1 MKKIISIMSA
11 LLVCIFVS
19 GCRKN
24 FAKQTRYVAS
34 CYPVYII
41 ALNLIDGIEGTEVI
55 HMSENHQ
62 GCLHDFQIQS
72 EDLKNIEKSSAFIIN
87 GAGMENFL
95 KKVTDEIPKIKII
108 DSSQNI
114 ELLENDCHH
123 HHHHHSHE
131 HDYNPHIWMSID
143 NYIKQTENIAE
154 GLIESDPENEEKYRK
169 NCEEY
174 ISKLKNLKNDITL
187 KLKDVRGKSIITF
200 HEAFPYFAN
209 EFGLNIPDVI
219 NHDPESEP
227 SAKQISKT
235 INIMKENNINS
246 LFIEP
251 QYKST
256 AAETISKETG
266 AKIYTLDPAV
276 TGENSKDAYLEIMSK
291 NAETLK
297 EALN

>member
-1 MKKIISIMSA
+1 MKKIVSIISA
-11 LLVCIFVS
+11 LLVCIFAS
-19 GCRKN
+19 GCQKN
-24 FAKQTRYVAS
+24 LAKQTRYVAS

-108 DSSQNI
+108 DSSKDI
-114 ELLENDCHH
+114 KLLENNC

-131 HDYNPHIWMSID
+131 HEYNPHIWMSID

-154 GLIESDPENEEKYRK
+154 GLIESDPGNEEKYK
-169 NCEEY
+169 QNCEEY

-187 KLKDVRGKSIITF
+187 KLKDVRGNSIITF

-227 SAKQISKT
+227 SAKQISRT

-276 TGENSKDAYLEIMSK
+276 TGENSKDAYIEIMTK

>member
-1 MKKIISIMSA
+1 MKKIISIISA
-11 LLVCIFVS
+11 LLVCIFAS
-19 GCRKN
+19 GCQKN
-24 FAKQTRYVAS
+24 LAKQTRYVAS

-108 DSSQNI
+108 DSSKDI
-114 ELLENDCHH
+114 KLLENNC

-131 HDYNPHIWMSID
+131 HEYNPHIWMSID

-154 GLIESDPENEEKYRK
+154 GLIESDPGNEEKYK
-169 NCEEY
+169 QNCEEY

-227 SAKQISKT
+227 SAKQISRT

-276 TGENSKDAYLEIMSK
+276 TGENSKDAYIEIMTK

>member
-1 MKKIISIMSA
+1 MKKIVSIISA
-11 LLVCIFVS
+11 LLVCIFAS

-24 FAKQTRYVAS
+24 LAKQTRYVAS

-108 DSSQNI
+108 DSSKDI
-114 ELLENDCHH
+114 KLLENNC

-131 HDYNPHIWMSID
+131 HEYNPHIWMSID

-154 GLIESDPENEEKYRK
+154 GLIESDPGNEEKYK
-169 NCEEY
+169 QNCEEY

-227 SAKQISKT
+227 SAKQISRT

-276 TGENSKDAYLEIMSK
+276 TGENSKDAYIEIMTK

>member
-1 MKKIISIMSA
+1 MKKIISIISA
-11 LLVCIFVS
+11 LLVCIFAS
-19 GCRKN
+19 GCKKN
-24 FAKQTRYVAS
+24 LAKQTRYVAS

-108 DSSQNI
+108 DSSKDI
-114 ELLENDCHH
+114 KLLENNC

-131 HDYNPHIWMSID
+131 HEYNPHIWMSID

-154 GLIESDPENEEKYRK
+154 GLIESDPGNEEKYK
-169 NCEEY
+169 QNCEEY
-174 ISKLKNLKNDITL
+174 ILKLKNLKNDITL

-227 SAKQISKT
+227 SAKQISRT

-276 TGENSKDAYLEIMSK
+276 TGENSKDAYIEIMTK

>member
-1 MKKIISIMSA
+1 MKKLVSIISA
-11 LLVCIFVS
+11 LLMCIFAS
-19 GCRKN
+19 GCQKK

-41 ALNLIDGIEGTEVI
+41 TLNLIDGIENAEVI

-108 DSSQNI
+108 DSSKNI
-114 ELLENDCHH
+114 KLLENNC

-131 HDYNPHIWMSID
+131 HENNPHIWMSID
-143 NYIKQTENIAE
+143 NCIKQTENIAE
-154 GLIESDPENEEKYRK
+154 GLVECDPENEEKYRK

-174 ISKLKNLKNDITL
+174 VSKLKNLKNDITL

-235 INIMKENNINS
+235 INVMKENNINS

-256 AAETISKETG
+256 AAKTISKETG

-276 TGENSKDAYLEIMSK
+276 TGENSKDAYIAIMSK

>member
-1 MKKIISIMSA
+1 MKKIISIISA
-11 LLVCIFVS
+11 LFICIFAS
-19 GCRKN
+19 GCQKK

-41 ALNLIDGIEGTEVI
+41 TLNLIDGIEGTEVI

-95 KKVTDEIPKIKII
+95 KKVTDEIPQIKII
-108 DSSQNI
+108 DSSKNI
-114 ELLENDCHH
+114 ELLENNC
-123 HHHHHSHE
+123 HHHHSHE
-131 HDYNPHIWMSID
+131 HEYNPHIWMSID
-143 NYIKQTENIAE
+143 NYIKQTENISE
-154 GLIESDPENEEKYRK
+154 GLIESDPENEEKYKK
-169 NCEEY
+169 NREEY

-187 KLKDVRGKSIITF
+187 KLKDVHGKSIITF

-235 INIMKENNINS
+235 INVMRENNINS

-276 TGENSKDAYLEIMSK
+276 TGENSKDAYIEIMNK
-291 NAETLK
+291 NADTLK

>member
-1 MKKIISIMSA
+1 MKKIISIISA
-11 LLVCIFVS
+11 LFICIFAS
-19 GCRKN
+19 GCQKN

-41 ALNLIDGIEGTEVI
+41 TLNLIDGIEGTEVI

-95 KKVTDEIPKIKII
+95 KKVTDEIPQIKII
-108 DSSQNI
+108 DSSKNI
-114 ELLENDCHH
+114 ELLENNC
-123 HHHHHSHE
+123 HHHHSHE
-131 HDYNPHIWMSID
+131 HEYNPHIWMSID
-143 NYIKQTENIAE
+143 NYIKQTENISE
-154 GLIESDPENEEKYRK
+154 GLIESDPENEEKYKK

-174 ISKLKNLKNDITL
+174 VSKLKNLKNDITL
-187 KLKDVRGKSIITF
+187 KLKDVHGKSIITF

-235 INIMKENNINS
+235 INVMRENNINS

-276 TGENSKDAYLEIMSK
+276 TGENSKDAYIEIMNK
-291 NAETLK
+291 NADTLK

>member
-1 MKKIISIMSA
+1 MKKIVSIISA
-11 LLVCIFVS
+11 LLVCIFAS

-24 FAKQTRYVAS
+24 LAKQTRYVAS

-108 DSSQNI
+108 DSSKDI
-114 ELLENDCHH
+114 KLLENNC

-131 HDYNPHIWMSID
+131 HESNPHIWMSID

-154 GLIESDPENEEKYRK
+154 GLIESDPGNEEKYK
-169 NCEEY
+169 QNCEEY
-174 ISKLKNLKNDITL
+174 ILKLKNLKNDITL

-227 SAKQISKT
+227 SAKQISRT

-276 TGENSKDAYLEIMSK
+276 TGENSKDAYIEIMTK

>member
-1 MKKIISIMSA
+1 MKKIVSIISA
-11 LLVCIFVS
+11 LLVCIFAS
-19 GCRKN
+19 GCQKN
-24 FAKQTRYVAS
+24 LAKQTRYVAS

-41 ALNLIDGIEGTEVI
+41 TLNLIDGIEGTEVI

-108 DSSQNI
+108 DSSKDI
-114 ELLENDCHH
+114 KLLENNC

-131 HDYNPHIWMSID
+131 HEYNPHIWMSID

-154 GLIESDPENEEKYRK
+154 GLIESDPGNEEKYK
-169 NCEEY
+169 QNCEEY

-276 TGENSKDAYLEIMSK
+276 TGENSKDAYIEIMTK

>member
-1 MKKIISIMSA
+1 MKKIVSIISA
-11 LLVCIFVS
+11 LLVCIFAS
-19 GCRKN
+19 GCKKN
-24 FAKQTRYVAS
+24 LAKQTRYVAS

-108 DSSQNI
+108 DSSKDI
-114 ELLENDCHH
+114 KLLENNC

-131 HDYNPHIWMSID
+131 HEYNPHIWMSID

-154 GLIESDPENEEKYRK
+154 GLIESDPGNEEKYK
-169 NCEEY
+169 QNCEEY
-174 ISKLKNLKNDITL
+174 ILKLKNLKNDITL

-276 TGENSKDAYLEIMSK
+276 TGENSKDAYIEIMTK

>member
-1 MKKIISIMSA
+1 MKKIVSIISA
-11 LLVCIFVS
+11 LLVCIFAS
-19 GCRKN
+19 GCQKN
-24 FAKQTRYVAS
+24 LAKQTRYVAS

-108 DSSQNI
+108 DSSKDI
-114 ELLENDCHH
+114 KLLENNC

-131 HDYNPHIWMSID
+131 HEYNPHIWMSID

-154 GLIESDPENEEKYRK
+154 GLIESDPGNEEKYK
-169 NCEEY
+169 QNCEEY

-276 TGENSKDAYLEIMSK
+276 TGENSKDAYIEIMTK

>member
-1 MKKIISIMSA
+1 MKKIVSIISA
-11 LLVCIFVS
+11 LLVCIFAS
-19 GCRKN
+19 GCKKN
-24 FAKQTRYVAS
+24 LAKQTRYVAS

-41 ALNLIDGIEGTEVI
+41 TLNLIDGIEGTEVI

-108 DSSQNI
+108 DSSKDI
-114 ELLENDCHH
+114 KLLENNC

-131 HDYNPHIWMSID
+131 HEYNPHIWMSID

-154 GLIESDPENEEKYRK
+154 GLIESDPENEEKYK
-169 NCEEY
+169 QNCEEY
-174 ISKLKNLKNDITL
+174 TSKLKNLKNDITL

-276 TGENSKDAYLEIMSK
+276 TGENSKDAYIEIMTK

>member
-1 MKKIISIMSA
+1 MRKIISIIS
-11 LLVCIFVS
+11 LLLACVFAS
-19 GCRKN
+19 GCQKN
-24 FAKQTRYVAS
+24 YAKKTTYVAS

-55 HMSENHQ
+55 HMSENHK

-95 KKVTDEIPKIKII
+95 KKVTDEIPRIKII
-108 DSSQNI
+108 DSSKDV
-114 ELLENDCHH
+114 ELLENNCHH
-123 HHHHHSHE
+123 HKHHHSHE
-131 HDYNPHIWMSID
+131 DEYNPHIWMSID

-154 GLIESDPENEEKYRK
+154 GLIEVDSENEEKYRK
-169 NCEEY
+169 NCDEY
-174 ISKLKNLKNDITL
+174 TSKLKNLKNEISL
-187 KLKDVRGKSIITF
+187 KLKDLSGKSIITF
-200 HEAFPYFAN
+200 HEAFPYFAK
-209 EFGLNIPDVI
+209 EFGLSIPDVI

-235 INIMKENNINS
+235 ISIMKENNINS

-276 TGENSKDAYLEIMSK
+276 TGANSKDAYIEIMNK

>member
-1 MKKIISIMSA
+1 MKKIVSIISA
-11 LLVCIFVS
+11 LLVCIFAS

-24 FAKQTRYVAS
+24 LAKQTRYVAS

-108 DSSQNI
+108 DSSKDI
-114 ELLENDCHH
+114 KLLENNC

-131 HDYNPHIWMSID
+131 HEYNPHIWMSID

-154 GLIESDPENEEKYRK
+154 GLIESDPGNEEKYK
-169 NCEEY
+169 QNCEEY

-276 TGENSKDAYLEIMSK
+276 TGENSKDAYIEIMTK

>member
-1 MKKIISIMSA
+1 MKKIISIISA
-11 LLVCIFVS
+11 LLVCIFAS

-24 FAKQTRYVAS
+24 LAKQTRYVAS

-108 DSSQNI
+108 DASKDI
-114 ELLENDCHH
+114 KLLENNC

-131 HDYNPHIWMSID
+131 HEYNPHIWMSID

-154 GLIESDPENEEKYRK
+154 GLIESDPGNEEKYK
-169 NCEEY
+169 QNCEEY
-174 ISKLKNLKNDITL
+174 ILKLKNLKNDITL

-276 TGENSKDAYLEIMSK
+276 TGENSKDAYIEIMTK

>member
-1 MKKIISIMSA
+1 MKKIISIISA
-11 LLVCIFVS
+11 LFVCIFAS
-19 GCRKN
+19 GCQKK

-41 ALNLIDGIEGTEVI
+41 TLNLIDGIEGTEVI

-108 DSSQNI
+108 DSSKNI
-114 ELLENDCHH
+114 ELLENNC
-123 HHHHHSHE
+123 HHHHSHE
-131 HDYNPHIWMSID
+131 HEYNPHIWMSID
-143 NYIKQTENIAE
+143 NYIQQTENISE
-154 GLIESDPENEEKYRK
+154 GLIESDPENEEKYKK
-169 NCEEY
+169 NREEY

-187 KLKDVRGKSIITF
+187 KLKDAHGKSIITF
-200 HEAFPYFAN
+200 HEAFPYFAK

-235 INIMKENNINS
+235 INVMRENNINS

-276 TGENSKDAYLEIMSK
+276 TGENSKDAYIEIMNK
-291 NAETLK
+291 NADTLK

>member
-1 MKKIISIMSA
+1 
-11 LLVCIFVS
+11 
-19 GCRKN
+19 
-24 FAKQTRYVAS
+24 
-34 CYPVYII
+34 
-41 ALNLIDGIEGTEVI
+41 
-55 HMSENHQ
+55 
-62 GCLHDFQIQS
+62 
-72 EDLKNIEKSSAFIIN
+72 
-87 GAGMENFL
+87 MENFL

-114 ELLENDCHH
+114 ELLENNCHH

-174 ISKLKNLKNDITL
+174 TSKLKNLKNEITL

-266 AKIYTLDPAV
+266 AKIYTLDPEV

>member
-1 MKKIISIMSA
+1 MKKIVSIISA
-11 LLVCIFVS
+11 LLVCIFAS
-19 GCRKN
+19 GCKKN
-24 FAKQTRYVAS
+24 LAKQTRYVAS

-108 DSSQNI
+108 DSSKDI
-114 ELLENDCHH
+114 KLLENNC

-131 HDYNPHIWMSID
+131 HEYNPHIWMSID

-154 GLIESDPENEEKYRK
+154 GLIESDPGNEEKYK
-169 NCEEY
+169 QNCEEY
-174 ISKLKNLKNDITL
+174 ILKLKNLKNDITL

-256 AAETISKETG
+256 AAETISKETC

-276 TGENSKDAYLEIMSK
+276 TGENSKDAYIEIMTK

>member
-1 MKKIISIMSA
+1 MKKIVSIISA
-11 LLVCIFVS
+11 LLVCIFAS
-19 GCRKN
+19 GCQKN
-24 FAKQTRYVAS
+24 LAKQTRYVAS

-108 DSSQNI
+108 DSSKDI
-114 ELLENDCHH
+114 KLLENNC

-131 HDYNPHIWMSID
+131 HEYNPHIWMSID

-174 ISKLKNLKNDITL
+174 TSKLKNLKNDITL

-227 SAKQISKT
+227 SAKQISRT

-276 TGENSKDAYLEIMSK
+276 TGENSKDAYIEIITK

>member
-1 MKKIISIMSA
+1 MKKIVSIISA
-11 LLVCIFVS
+11 LLVCIFAS
-19 GCRKN
+19 GCQKN
-24 FAKQTRYVAS
+24 LAKQTRYVAS

-108 DSSQNI
+108 DSSKDI
-114 ELLENDCHH
+114 KLLENNC

-131 HDYNPHIWMSID
+131 HEYNPHIWMSID

-154 GLIESDPENEEKYRK
+154 GLIESDPENEEKYK
-169 NCEEY
+169 QNCEEY

-227 SAKQISKT
+227 SAKQISRT

-276 TGENSKDAYLEIMSK
+276 TGENSKDAYIEIMTK

>member
-1 MKKIISIMSA
+1 MKKIISIISA
-11 LLVCIFVS
+11 LLVCIFAS
-19 GCRKN
+19 GCKKN
-24 FAKQTRYVAS
+24 LAKQTRYVAS

-41 ALNLIDGIEGTEVI
+41 TLNLIDGIEGPEVI
-55 HMSENHQ
+55 HLSENHQ
-62 GCLHDFQIQS
+62 GCLHDVQIQS

-108 DSSQNI
+108 DSSKDI
-114 ELLENDCHH
+114 KLLENNC

-131 HDYNPHIWMSID
+131 HEYNPHIWMSID

-154 GLIESDPENEEKYRK
+154 GLIESDPGNEEKYK
-169 NCEEY
+169 QNCEEY
-174 ISKLKNLKNDITL
+174 ILKLKNLKNDITL

-276 TGENSKDAYLEIMSK
+276 TGENSKDAYIEIMTK

>member
-1 MKKIISIMSA
+1 
-11 LLVCIFVS
+11 
-19 GCRKN
+19 
-24 FAKQTRYVAS
+24 
-34 CYPVYII
+34 
-41 ALNLIDGIEGTEVI
+41 
-55 HMSENHQ
+55 MSENHQ

-95 KKVTDEIPKIKII
+95 KKVTDEIPQIKII
-108 DSSQNI
+108 DSSKNI
-114 ELLENDCHH
+114 ELLENNC
-123 HHHHHSHE
+123 HHHHSHE
-131 HDYNPHIWMSID
+131 HEYNPHIWMSID
-143 NYIKQTENIAE
+143 NYIKQTENISE
-154 GLIESDPENEEKYRK
+154 GLIESDPENEEKYKK

-174 ISKLKNLKNDITL
+174 VSKLKNLKNDITL
-187 KLKDVRGKSIITF
+187 KLKDVHGKSIITF

-235 INIMKENNINS
+235 INVMRENNINS

-276 TGENSKDAYLEIMSK
+276 TGENSKDAYIEIMNK
-291 NAETLK
+291 NADTLK

>member
-1 MKKIISIMSA
+1 MKKIISIISA
-11 LLVCIFVS
+11 LLVCIFAS
-19 GCRKN
+19 GCKKN
-24 FAKQTRYVAS
+24 LAKQTRYVAS

-41 ALNLIDGIEGTEVI
+41 TLNLIDGIEGTEVI

-108 DSSQNI
+108 DSSKDI
-114 ELLENDCHH
+114 KLLENNC

-131 HDYNPHIWMSID
+131 HEYNPHIWMSID

-154 GLIESDPENEEKYRK
+154 GLIESDPGNEEKYK
-169 NCEEY
+169 QNCEEY
-174 ISKLKNLKNDITL
+174 ILKLKNLKNDITL

-276 TGENSKDAYLEIMSK
+276 TGENSKDAYIEIMTK

>member
-1 MKKIISIMSA
+1 MKKIISIISA
-11 LLVCIFVS
+11 LFVCIFAS
-19 GCRKN
+19 GCQKK

-41 ALNLIDGIEGTEVI
+41 TLNLIDGIEGTEVI

-108 DSSQNI
+108 DSSKNI
-114 ELLENDCHH
+114 ELLENNC
-123 HHHHHSHE
+123 HHHHSHE
-131 HDYNPHIWMSID
+131 HEYNPHIWMSID

-154 GLIESDPENEEKYRK
+154 DLIESDPENEEKYKK
-169 NCEEY
+169 NREEY

-187 KLKDVRGKSIITF
+187 KLKDAHGKSIITF

-235 INIMKENNINS
+235 INVMRENNINS

-266 AKIYTLDPAV
+266 AKIYILDPAV
-276 TGENSKDAYLEIMSK
+276 TGENSKDAYIEIMNK
-291 NAETLK
+291 NADTLK

>member
-1 MKKIISIMSA
+1 MKKIVSIISA
-11 LLVCIFVS
+11 LLVCIFAS

-24 FAKQTRYVAS
+24 LAKQTRYVAS

-108 DSSQNI
+108 DSSKDI
-114 ELLENDCHH
+114 KLLENNC

-131 HDYNPHIWMSID
+131 HEYNPHIWMSID

-154 GLIESDPENEEKYRK
+154 GLIESDPGNEEKYK
-169 NCEEY
+169 QNCEEY
-174 ISKLKNLKNDITL
+174 ILKLKNLKNDITL

-276 TGENSKDAYLEIMSK
+276 TGENSKDAYIEIMTK

>member
-1 MKKIISIMSA
+1 MKKIVSIISA
-11 LLVCIFVS
+11 LLVCIFAS

-24 FAKQTRYVAS
+24 LAKQTRYVAS

-108 DSSQNI
+108 DSSKDI
-114 ELLENDCHH
+114 KLLENNC

-131 HDYNPHIWMSID
+131 HEYNPHIWMSID
-143 NYIKQTENIAE
+143 NCIKQTENIAE
-154 GLIESDPENEEKYRK
+154 GLIESDPGNEEKYK
-169 NCEEY
+169 QNCEEY

-227 SAKQISKT
+227 SAKQISRT

-276 TGENSKDAYLEIMSK
+276 TGENSKDAYIEIMTK

>member
-1 MKKIISIMSA
+1 MKKIVSIISA
-11 LLVCIFVS
+11 LLVCIFAS
-19 GCRKN
+19 GCQKN
-24 FAKQTRYVAS
+24 LAKQTRYVAS

-108 DSSQNI
+108 DSSKDI
-114 ELLENDCHH
+114 KLLENNC

-131 HDYNPHIWMSID
+131 HEYNPHIWMSID

-154 GLIESDPENEEKYRK
+154 GLIESDPGNEEKYK
-169 NCEEY
+169 QNCEEY
-174 ISKLKNLKNDITL
+174 ILKLKNLKNDITL

-227 SAKQISKT
+227 SAKQISRT

-276 TGENSKDAYLEIMSK
+276 TGENSKDAYIEIMTK

>member
-1 MKKIISIMSA
+1 MKKIISIISA
-11 LLVCIFVS
+11 LLVCIFAS
-19 GCRKN
+19 GCKKN
-24 FAKQTRYVAS
+24 LAKQTRYVAS

-41 ALNLIDGIEGTEVI
+41 TLNLIDGIEGTEVI

-108 DSSQNI
+108 DSSKDI
-114 ELLENDCHH
+114 KLLENNCHH
-123 HHHHHSHE
+123 NHHSHE
-131 HDYNPHIWMSID
+131 HEYNPHIWMSID

-154 GLIESDPENEEKYRK
+154 GLIESDPGNEEKYK
-169 NCEEY
+169 QNCEEY
-174 ISKLKNLKNDITL
+174 ILKLKNLKNDITL

-276 TGENSKDAYLEIMSK
+276 TGENSKDAYIEIMTK

>member
-1 MKKIISIMSA
+1 MKKIVSIISA
-11 LLVCIFVS
+11 LLVCIFAS
-19 GCRKN
+19 GCKKN
-24 FAKQTRYVAS
+24 LAKQTRYVAS

-108 DSSQNI
+108 DSSKDI
-114 ELLENDCHH
+114 KLLENNC

-131 HDYNPHIWMSID
+131 HEYNPHIWMSID

-154 GLIESDPENEEKYRK
+154 GLIESDPGNEEKYNQ

-174 ISKLKNLKNDITL
+174 ILKLKNLKNDITL

-276 TGENSKDAYLEIMSK
+276 TGENSKDAYIEIMTK

>member
-1 MKKIISIMSA
+1 MKKIVSIISA
-11 LLVCIFVS
+11 LLVCIFAS

-24 FAKQTRYVAS
+24 LAKQTRY
-34 CYPVYII
+34 
-41 ALNLIDGIEGTEVI
+41 
-55 HMSENHQ
+55 
-62 GCLHDFQIQS
+62 
-72 EDLKNIEKSSAFIIN
+72 

-108 DSSQNI
+108 DSSKDI
-114 ELLENDCHH
+114 KLLENNC

-131 HDYNPHIWMSID
+131 HEYNPHIWMSID

-154 GLIESDPENEEKYRK
+154 GLIESDPGNEEKYK
-169 NCEEY
+169 QNCEEY
-174 ISKLKNLKNDITL
+174 ILKLKNLKNDITL

-276 TGENSKDAYLEIMSK
+276 TGENSKDAYIEIMTK

>member
-1 MKKIISIMSA
+1 MKKIVSIISA
-11 LLVCIFVS
+11 LLVCIFAS

-24 FAKQTRYVAS
+24 LAKQTRYVAS

-62 GCLHDFQIQS
+62 GCLHGFQIQS

-108 DSSQNI
+108 DSSKDI
-114 ELLENDCHH
+114 KLLENNC

-131 HDYNPHIWMSID
+131 HEYNPHIWMSID

-154 GLIESDPENEEKYRK
+154 GLIESDPGNEEKYK
-169 NCEEY
+169 QNCEEY
-174 ISKLKNLKNDITL
+174 ILKLKNLKNDITL

-219 NHDPESEP
+219 NHDPENEP

-276 TGENSKDAYLEIMSK
+276 TGENSKDAYIEIMTK

>member
-1 MKKIISIMSA
+1 MKKIISIISA
-11 LLVCIFVS
+11 LLVCIFAS
-19 GCRKN
+19 GCKKN
-24 FAKQTRYVAS
+24 LAKQTRYVAS

-41 ALNLIDGIEGTEVI
+41 TLNLIDGIEGTEVI

-108 DSSQNI
+108 DSSKDI
-114 ELLENDCHH
+114 KLLENNC

-131 HDYNPHIWMSID
+131 HEYNPHIWMSID

-154 GLIESDPENEEKYRK
+154 GLIESDPGNEEKYK
-169 NCEEY
+169 QNCEEY

-276 TGENSKDAYLEIMSK
+276 TGENSKDAYIEIMTK

>member
-1 MKKIISIMSA
+1 MKKIVSIISA
-11 LLVCIFVS
+11 LLVCIFAS
-19 GCRKN
+19 GCKKN
-24 FAKQTRYVAS
+24 LAKQTRYVAS

-41 ALNLIDGIEGTEVI
+41 TLNLIDGIEGTEVI

-108 DSSQNI
+108 DSSKDI
-114 ELLENDCHH
+114 KLLENNC

-131 HDYNPHIWMSID
+131 HEYNPHIWMSID

-154 GLIESDPENEEKYRK
+154 GLIESDPGNEEKYK
-169 NCEEY
+169 QNCEEY

-276 TGENSKDAYLEIMSK
+276 TGENSKDAYIEIMTK

>member
-1 MKKIISIMSA
+1 MKKIVSIISA
-11 LLVCIFVS
+11 LLVCIFAS
-19 GCRKN
+19 GCKKN
-24 FAKQTRYVAS
+24 LAKQTRYVAS

-41 ALNLIDGIEGTEVI
+41 TLNLIDGIEGTEVI

-108 DSSQNI
+108 DSSKDI
-114 ELLENDCHH
+114 KLLENNC

-131 HDYNPHIWMSID
+131 HEYNPHIWMSID

-154 GLIESDPENEEKYRK
+154 GLIESDPGNEEKYK
-169 NCEEY
+169 QNCEEY

-276 TGENSKDAYLEIMSK
+276 TGENSKDAYIEI
-291 NAETLK
+291 
-297 EALN
+297 

>member
-1 MKKIISIMSA
+1 MKKIVSIISA
-11 LLVCIFVS
+11 LLVCIFAS
-19 GCRKN
+19 GCKKN
-24 FAKQTRYVAS
+24 LAKQTRYVAS

-108 DSSQNI
+108 DSSKDI
-114 ELLENDCHH
+114 KLLENNC

-131 HDYNPHIWMSID
+131 HEYNPHIWMSID
-143 NYIKQTENIAE
+143 NYIKQTENITE
-154 GLIESDPENEEKYRK
+154 GLIESDPGNEEKYK
-169 NCEEY
+169 QNCEEY
-174 ISKLKNLKNDITL
+174 ILKLKNLKNDITL

-219 NHDPESEP
+219 NHDPENEP

-276 TGENSKDAYLEIMSK
+276 TGENSKDAYIEIMTK

>member
-1 MKKIISIMSA
+1 MKKIISIISA
-11 LLVCIFVS
+11 LLVCIFAS
-19 GCRKN
+19 GCKKN
-24 FAKQTRYVAS
+24 LAKQTRYVAS

-41 ALNLIDGIEGTEVI
+41 TLNLIDGIEGTEVI

-108 DSSQNI
+108 DSSKDI
-114 ELLENDCHH
+114 KLLENNC

-131 HDYNPHIWMSID
+131 HEYNPHIWMSID

-154 GLIESDPENEEKYRK
+154 GLIESDPENEEKYK
-169 NCEEY
+169 QNCEEY

-276 TGENSKDAYLEIMSK
+276 TGENSKDAYIEIMTK

>member
-1 MKKIISIMSA
+1 MKKIVSIISA
-11 LLVCIFVS
+11 LLVCIFAS
-19 GCRKN
+19 GCKKN
-24 FAKQTRYVAS
+24 LAKQTRYVAS

-108 DSSQNI
+108 DSSKDI
-114 ELLENDCHH
+114 KLLENNC

-131 HDYNPHIWMSID
+131 HEYNPHIWMSID

-154 GLIESDPENEEKYRK
+154 GLIESDPGNEEKYRK

-174 ISKLKNLKNDITL
+174 TSKLKNLKNDITL

-276 TGENSKDAYLEIMSK
+276 TGENSKDAYIEIMTK

>member
-1 MKKIISIMSA
+1 MKKIVSIISA
-11 LLVCIFVS
+11 LLVCIFAS
-19 GCRKN
+19 GCQKN
-24 FAKQTRYVAS
+24 LAKQTRYVAS

-108 DSSQNI
+108 DSSKDI
-114 ELLENDCHH
+114 KLLENNC

-131 HDYNPHIWMSID
+131 HEYNPHIWMSID

-154 GLIESDPENEEKYRK
+154 GLIESDPGNEEKYK
-169 NCEEY
+169 QNCEEY
-174 ISKLKNLKNDITL
+174 ILKLKNLKNDITL

-219 NHDPESEP
+219 NHDPENEP

-276 TGENSKDAYLEIMSK
+276 TGENSKDAYIEIMTK

>member
-1 MKKIISIMSA
+1 MKKIVSIISA
-11 LLVCIFVS
+11 LLVCIFAS
-19 GCRKN
+19 GCKKN
-24 FAKQTRYVAS
+24 LAKQTRYVAS

-41 ALNLIDGIEGTEVI
+41 TLNLIDGIEGTEVI

-108 DSSQNI
+108 DSSKDI
-114 ELLENDCHH
+114 KLLENNC

-131 HDYNPHIWMSID
+131 HEYNPHIWMSID

-154 GLIESDPENEEKYRK
+154 GLIESDPGNEEKYK
-169 NCEEY
+169 QNCEEY
-174 ISKLKNLKNDITL
+174 ISKLKNLKNDIAL

-276 TGENSKDAYLEIMSK
+276 TGENSKDAYIEIMTK

>member
-1 MKKIISIMSA
+1 MKKIVSIISA
-11 LLVCIFVS
+11 LLVCIFAS

-24 FAKQTRYVAS
+24 LAKQTRYVAS

-108 DSSQNI
+108 DSSKDI
-114 ELLENDCHH
+114 KLLENNC

-131 HDYNPHIWMSID
+131 HEYNPHIWMSID

-174 ISKLKNLKNDITL
+174 ILKLKNLKNDITL

-276 TGENSKDAYLEIMSK
+276 TGENSKDAYIEIMTK